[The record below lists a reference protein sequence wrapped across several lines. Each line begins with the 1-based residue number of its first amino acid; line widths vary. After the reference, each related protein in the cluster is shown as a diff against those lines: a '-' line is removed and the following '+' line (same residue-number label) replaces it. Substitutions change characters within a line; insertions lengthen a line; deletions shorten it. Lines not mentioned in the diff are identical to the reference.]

1 MATADKKVP
10 EEIEDDEEE
19 KKEAPASRFSR
30 FLRIPSIPSKKVLII
45 AAAVLALVV
54 AGVGGAMLFTDLF
67 GTSAP
72 VKKAAKKNVEGEDEG
87 EAKEADAKD
96 TDAKEDE
103 KDKPEGDAEP
113 EDETNPDGT
122 PKPAVYTDFE
132 QPFVVNFQDEGQLR
146 YLQITVA
153 VMSKN
158 PKVVENLKRHMPLIR
173 NNLVMLFSG
182 QSREGLI
189 SREGKEKIRKE
200 AEAEVQ
206 KILKEQTGAAG
217 VKALY
222 FTSFVMQ

>member
-30 FLRIPSIPSKKVLII
+30 FLRIPSKKVLII
-45 AAAVLALVV
+45 AAAVLVLVV
-54 AGVGGAMLFTDLF
+54 AGVGGAVLFTDLF

-72 VKKAAKKNVEGEDEG
+72 VKKAAKKSAEGDGEG
-87 EAKEADAKD
+87 EAEAKEPDTKD
-96 TDAKEDE
+96 TDAKEDG
-103 KDKPEGDAEP
+103 KDKADAEV
-113 EDETNPDGT
+113 EDADEINPDGT
-122 PKPAVYTDFE
+122 PKVAVYFDFE

-146 YLQITVA
+146 YLQITA
-153 VMSKN
+153 SVMVKN
-158 PKVVENLKRHMPLIR
+158 PKVVEEVKRHMPLIR

-182 QSREGLI
+182 QSRDGILA
-189 SREGKEKIRKE
+189 REGKEKIRAE

-206 KILKEQTGAAG
+206 KILKEQTGKPG
-217 VKALY
+217 IKALY